1 MARNIQSQSGQP
13 QSDAATF
20 LRLLV
25 GAVGWLVAATLVPF
39 PAIMDDFP
47 ALAPYADWAPILFYV
62 LAFWTFSRA
71 LTVLQRVA
79 KRRTT
84 GGIRSRKA
92 GSRASSRAGA
102 SGDQP
107 AAEVRQAKS
116 SSGLPVNHTPTVQR
130 MR

>member
-13 QSDAATF
+13 QSDGATF

-25 GAVGWLVAATLVPF
+25 GAVGWVVAATLVPF

-62 LAFWTFSRA
+62 LAFWTFTRA
-71 LTVLQRVA
+71 LTVLQRIA
-79 KRRTT
+79 KGRTT
-84 GGIRSRKA
+84 GGIRGRKA
-92 GSRASSRAGA
+92 GSRASSGA
-102 SGDQP
+102 LPSGDKP
-107 AAEVRQAKS
+107 AAEARRAKS